1 MFDIL
6 NALPPDPILGLMA
19 KFREDQRPG
28 KIDLGVGVFRTEEGS
43 TPVLACVKQTEN
55 WLLQHEDS
63 KTYVGPAGNVQF
75 NAQMTELAFGAGH
88 PAVQDKRVVL
98 MQTPGGCGA
107 LRVAAEL
114 IMRAN
119 KKGSTK
125 ARLWVSDPTWA
136 NHIPL
141 LGDAGIEILS
151 YRYYDYSGHKIRFD
165 DMLAD
170 LQQVRA
176 GDYVL
181 LHACC
186 HNPCGAD
193 LNREQWQKLAD
204 LALEKHFIPFVDMAY
219 QGFGDGLDDDAY
231 GLRLLAA
238 KVPELVLALS
248 CSKNFGLYRE
258 RVGAVGVVVQNPV
271 QSPVIASHIMSIVR
285 GIYSMPP
292 SHGASIVAHI
302 LDKPELRA
310 AWEEELR
317 AMRERIRDMREALV
331 GCMRNF
337 DLGERFQFITA
348 EKGMFSFLGL
358 SEQQVAALA
367 QDHDVYMVG
376 SSRINVAGLN
386 AKNLETFCAA
396 VSKVLQD

>member
-1 MFDIL
+1 MFEIL
-6 NALPPDPILGLMA
+6 KALSPDPILGLMA
-19 KFREDQRPG
+19 KYREDARSG
-28 KIDLGVGVFRTEEGS
+28 KIDLGVGVFRTEEGA
-43 TPVLACVKQTEN
+43 TPILDCVKQAEAS
-55 WLLQHEDS
+55 LLHNESS
-63 KTYVGPAGNVQF
+63 KTYVGPAGNVRF
-75 NAQMTELAFGAGH
+75 NTLMTELALGADH
-88 PAVQDKRVVL
+88 PVIGDKRVTL

-119 KKGSTK
+119 TN

-151 YRYYDYSGHKIRFD
+151 YSYYDYAAHKIRFE
-165 DMLAD
+165 DMLND
-170 LQQVRA
+170 LQQARA

-193 LNREQWQKLAD
+193 LSREQWQRIAD
-204 LALEKHFIPFVDMAY
+204 LVAEKGFIPFVDMAY
-219 QGFGDGLDDDAY
+219 QGFGDGLDEDAY

-238 KVPELVLALS
+238 RVPELLMAVS

-258 RVGAVGVVVQNPV
+258 RVGAVGVVAQDPA
-271 QSPVIASHIMSIVR
+271 QTPVIASHIMSIVR

-292 SHGASIVAHI
+292 SHGACIVEHI

-310 AWEEELR
+310 GWEVELR
-317 AMRERIRDMREALV
+317 VMRERIADMRRALV
-331 GCMRNF
+331 ACMQQF
-337 DLGERFQFITA
+337 DLGSRFQFITA

-358 SEQQVAALA
+358 TEQQVAALA
-367 QDHDVYMVG
+367 LDHGVYMVG

-386 AKNLETFCAA
+386 ASNLEAFCAA
-396 VSKVLQD
+396 VSLVLKP